1 MSLTIVA
8 DDLTGAC
15 DSGTLFAGGAPV
27 PLTVWPQSPPP
38 AVVRVV
44 DTETRSRMP
53 EDAARCVREAATAV
67 PGTRYFKKIDSTL
80 RGRIGAE
87 VDALMDTIGAPGA
100 LVCPAFPA
108 QGRVVLDR
116 LLLVDGLA
124 VAETA
129 LAADPDFP
137 DPPARG
143 GSSGS
148 SVVELLRGQIDRAL
162 AWVPI
167 DQVRESGDR
176 LAARLRRLRGTV
188 VIADAESESD
198 LDALVDAALALDPPP
213 LLVGSA
219 GLARALAERLGFLA
233 EPVALPAGRRWLI
246 VAGSRHPATR
256 RQVEAAR
263 EAGLR
268 VLVTPETDVRGRT
281 RAAARLAAET
291 KRVLDREGADVV
303 AITGGETTLALYQAL
318 GATRIDLIGAPAP
331 GLAYGYLRAPAYPE
345 LAILTKAGGFGT
357 PELFVSLAKEVVA

>member
-27 PLTVWPQSPPP
+27 PVTVWPQSPPP
-38 AVVRVV
+38 AAVRIV

-53 EDAARCVREAATAV
+53 DDAARSVREAALAV

-87 VDALMDTIGAPGA
+87 VDALLEVTGAPGA

-124 VAETA
+124 VADTA

-148 SVVELLRGQIDRAL
+148 SVVELLRGQIDHPL
-162 AWVPI
+162 AWVPLE
-167 DQVRESGDR
+167 QVREHVTLLS
-176 LAARLRRLRGTV
+176 ARLRRLRGTV
-188 VIADAESESD
+188 AIADAENESD
-198 LDALVDAALALDPPP
+198 LDALVDAALTLDPSP

-233 EPVALPAGRRWLI
+233 EPVSLPPGRRWLI

-263 EAGLR
+263 DAGLR
-268 VLVTPETDVRGRT
+268 VLVTPDTDVRGRT
-281 RAAARLAAET
+281 RAAARLAAEA
-291 KRVLDREGADVV
+291 KRVLEREGADVV
-303 AITGGETTLALYQAL
+303 AVTGGETALAVYQAL

-331 GLAYGYLRAPAYPE
+331 GLAFGYLRSPAYAE
-345 LAILTKAGGFGT
+345 LAFVTKAGGFGA
-357 PELFVSLAKEVVA
+357 PELFVSLAKEVLA